1 MPLSI
6 QVTEPSLAAHF
17 PRSHVTRQ
25 DNVYACVHAH
35 TCAWA
40 HMYVCVFMH
49 VCMCVHTCMCV
60 SACMC
65 VCACASVCLHV
76 YVCMCVV
83 SSLAEVSS
91 FQLQAPAL
99 HFCFR
104 CLVGPTGPASGCI
117 CTQGTSSLPPQGT
130 CLSVTANIGRHSSTV
145 QRGAGS
151 LAAALLRNSYSDS
164 SLLL

>member
-1 MPLSI
+1 MFTL
-6 QVTEPSLAAHF
+6 VCM
-17 PRSHVTRQ
+17 RVHVCM
-25 DNVYACVHAH
+25 CVH
-35 TCAWA
+35 
-40 HMYVCVFMH
+40 VCVFMH

-65 VCACASVCLHV
+65 LCVHVCACASVCLHV
-76 YVCMCVV
+76 YVCTCVV
-83 SSLAEVSS
+83 SSLAEVFS

-117 CTQGTSSLPPQGT
+117 CTQGTSSFPPQGI
-130 CLSVTANIGRHSSTV
+130 CLSVTANIGRHSSTI